1 MLYKKTFSN
10 SADGIKQIESIWP
23 ELNKYEFQFV
33 PVKAVKANSASND
46 IANVINLSNWS
57 ESKNPCSYGCYF
69 YKFHKI
75 LVGENSYKLEKKLG
89 DSNSIHISKQNDMY
103 EFRIE
108 LNPESVEDYEELRK
122 SLSENNW
129 TLQSDYPSGPG

>member
-10 SADGIKQIESIWP
+10 PADGIKHVESIWP
-23 ELNKYEFQFV
+23 ELNKYEFEFV
-33 PVKAVKANSASND
+33 PVKAVNEIS
-46 IANVINLSNWS
+46 LSNWS

-69 YKFHKI
+69 YKLHKI
-75 LVGENSYKLEKKLG
+75 LEGENSYKYKKNL
-89 DSNSIHISKQNDMY
+89 DDNNSIHIYKQNDMY

-108 LNPESVEDYEELRK
+108 LNPEFVEDYEELRK

-129 TLQSDYPSGPG
+129 TLQSDYPLGPG